1 MCVQMTGEDF
11 ASSRE
16 VILKLGYLVCWWDGD
31 PVKYINPQDKL
42 GISSWD
48 ISSLS
53 GHLNY
58 FCSKAKIYYGV
69 VLGP

>member
-1 MCVQMTGEDF
+1 M
-11 ASSRE
+11 
-16 VILKLGYLVCWWDGD
+16 
-31 PVKYINPQDKL
+31 KYINPQDKL

-48 ISSLS
+48 VSSLS

-69 VLGP
+69 VV